1 MAHGDAISPRGDMLK
16 HRVPLFRGRIRM
28 PSRGTLLSKLRR
40 HAGRSAV
47 FGTLL
52 SMAFSAAAEEVDFAT
67 AENGPA
73 PAAFDTHMRTGGGR
87 PGRWEVVSD
96 NTAKGSKALAQLE
109 ADPTDYRLPL
119 YLPAMIADL
128 EATTRFKPMS
138 GKVDQAG

>member
-16 HRVPLFRGRIRM
+16 HRVPLFRGRTRM

-73 PAAFDTHMRTGGGR
+73 PAAFDTRMRTGGGR
-87 PGRWEVVSD
+87 GGRRGG
-96 NTAKGSKALAQLE
+96 GSRE
-109 ADPTDYRLPL
+109 
-119 YLPAMIADL
+119 
-128 EATTRFKPMS
+128 TTR
-138 GKVDQAG
+138 G